1 MFVGR
6 PFHLDYSTA
15 LLLIADAWK
24 QKAQGIPQ
32 GCFLLAYY
40 DNESLQSELSMR
52 LHTAEEEANNPTR
65 ADKQIEDAFRR
76 VREYLRDKDPKGLWF
91 HHNIEYGFS
100 RNLLGSRL
108 LWAIVA
114 AAGTLFAVIHGIK
127 TAHGPLN
134 PASLM
139 NLLSFV
145 CAVYIGWGVL
155 PGATKLVADGYA
167 EAAWMAFLPT
177 ADEASSAVSS

>member
-15 LLLIADAWK
+15 LLFIADAWK
-24 QKAQGIPQ
+24 QKAQGIPP

-76 VREYLRDKDPKGLWF
+76 VREYLRDKDPKASGTTTTSSTVSP
-91 HHNIEYGFS
+91 ETCSGA
-100 RNLLGSRL
+100 GSCGHSLQPPEHCLRSS
-108 LWAIVA
+108 
-114 AAGTLFAVIHGIK
+114 TESK
-127 TAHGPLN
+127 RRMAH
-134 PASLM
+134 
-139 NLLSFV
+139 
-145 CAVYIGWGVL
+145 
-155 PGATKLVADGYA
+155 
-167 EAAWMAFLPT
+167 
-177 ADEASSAVSS
+177 